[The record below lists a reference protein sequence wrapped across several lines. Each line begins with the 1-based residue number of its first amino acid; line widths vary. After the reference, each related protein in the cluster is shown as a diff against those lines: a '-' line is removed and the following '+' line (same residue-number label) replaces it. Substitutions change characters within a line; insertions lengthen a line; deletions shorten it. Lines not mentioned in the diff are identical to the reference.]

1 MTFTPDHD
9 DLNDSLADLIGR
21 VDTAKA
27 ANPVQ
32 PPAGYEPGR
41 GKPNRFKDPV
51 VYTEKCGKCGGS
63 GQYRAPSTHGSRCF
77 ECDGVG
83 SKTFKTSPEQR
94 AAKRNQVHAK
104 KAAAAA
110 ERATERAN
118 AAVAFRAANPEICA
132 WIDAKAPT
140 FGFAASMLGAINQW
154 GSLTVGQ
161 AEAVKKLIAKDANR
175 VADAAARV
183 AAAPQVDTSRIHAAF
198 DAAARRASDKGLR
211 LRYPTI
217 TVGAI
222 TISPAGPNSKN
233 PGALYVK
240 NGGEYVGKIV
250 EGRLL
255 GTRECTPEIEA
266 KVVKFIADPQAA
278 AKAYGQETGTCC
290 ICNATLK
297 SKWKLQGIGPVCAT
311 KFGW

>member
-1 MTFTPDHD
+1 MNFSPDKD

-27 ANPVQ
+27 ANPVP
-32 PPAGYEPGR
+32 PPAHYEPGR
-41 GKPNRFKDPV
+41 GQPNRFKDPV
-51 VYTEKCGKCGGS
+51 TFTEKCRKCGGS

-83 SKTFKTSPEQR
+83 SKTFKTSPEHR
-94 AAKRNQVHAK
+94 AKAKASTAAR
-104 KAAAAA
+104 KATKAQEIATATAHAAA
-110 ERATERAN
+110 EWLAARP
-118 AAVAFRAANPEICA
+118 AVAA
-132 WIDAKAPT
+132 WFIAQGDNDFAKSL
-140 FGFAASMLGAINQW
+140 FGSLNRY

-161 AEAVKKLIAKDANR
+161 EAAVHRSIERSKNYVAE
-175 VADAAARV
+175 AAARA
-183 AAAPQVDTSRIHAAF
+183 AAAPEVDTTRIHAAF
-198 DAAARRASDKGLR
+198 DAAMRRAQDKGLR

-217 TVGAI
+217 TVGAV

-240 NGGEYVGKIV
+240 NAGQYVGKIMG
-250 EGRLL
+250 GRLL